1 MSDLEPFKVFTKK
14 AKGIQLKT
22 SGKAVIYTRVS
33 TKEQADNNSSLTT
46 QKKYCEDFA
55 KRKGFEIVEYFG
67 GTYESAKSDE
77 RREFQKMLSY
87 VKKNNS
93 IACIIVYSYDRFTR
107 TGANGA
113 YISDQLK
120 KQGIITLSAT
130 QEVDAT
136 TNSGTFQQ
144 NLYFLFSQFDN
155 EIRRDKS
162 VTGMREKLRRGYW
175 IGTVPFGYTNV
186 NPGKGNEQKLII
198 NENGKALKLAFKLK
212 VEQHLTHAEIEL
224 ALAKK
229 GHKIPQKRLSDY
241 FRNPFY
247 CGLIVSSHIPGE
259 IVKGKHPTIVSKDD
273 FLKTND
279 LLNKKGYGEKLN
291 KDNENLPLK
300 QFVRSSRCK
309 TPYTGYLVKKKG
321 LYYYK
326 NNRPGSKENR
336 SAKRMHEKFLQ
347 LISQYQLTD
356 NKLKPL
362 IKDVMLNTF
371 KKQQKDTLQEIE
383 VNKKAINDI
392 EKKLERLEERF
403 VFEEINAAQYEKFK
417 SMLTQEKNEKLKLS
431 EKVGFNLSNL
441 EKALEIALNK
451 APELPSLWRN
461 GNLAEKRKIQ
471 KMVFPDGIE
480 YDHKNDE
487 YRTFRVNSFFSYI
500 PVISK
505 ELGHKKTGKFRKK
518 TKNSGL
524 VPGTGLEPVR
534 TNVHWILSP
543 TCLPIPPP
551 GQYLDEHL

>member
-1 MSDLEPFKVFTKK
+1 MKDLEPFKIFAKN
-14 AKGIQLKT
+14 AKGVQLKT

-33 TKEQADNNSSLTT
+33 TKEQADNNSSLNT
-46 QKKYCEDFA
+46 QKKYCEEFA

-77 RREFQKMLSY
+77 RKEFQRMLSY
-87 VKKNNS
+87 VKKNKS
-93 IACIIVYSYDRFTR
+93 IACIIVYSYDRFSR

-175 IGTVPFGYTNV
+175 IGTVPFGYSNV
-186 NPGKGNEQKLII
+186 NPGKGKEQKLIL

-212 VEQHLTHAEIEL
+212 VEQNLTHAEIEQ
-224 ALAKK
+224 ALDRK
-229 GHKIPQKRLSDY
+229 GCKIPQKRLSDY

-259 IVKGKHPTIVSKDD
+259 IVKGKHPIIVSKED

-279 LLNKKGYGEKLN
+279 LLNTRGYGEKLN

-300 QFVRSSRCK
+300 QFVKSATCK
-309 TPYTGYLVKKKG
+309 TPFTGYLAKKKG

-336 SAKRMHEKFLQ
+336 SAKKMHQMFIE
-347 LISQYQLTD
+347 LISQYQLSD
-356 NKLKPL
+356 DKLKPL

-371 KKQQKDTLQEIE
+371 KKQQKETFEEIE
-383 VNKKAINDI
+383 INKKAINSID
-392 EKKLERLEERF
+392 KKLERLEERF
-403 VFEEINAAQYEKFK
+403 VFEEINKAQYQKFK
-417 SMLTQEKNEKLKLS
+417 SKLTLEKNEKLKFS

-441 EKALEIALNK
+441 KKALDIALNY
-451 APELPSLWRN
+451 APKLSSLWTN
-461 GNLAEKRKIQ
+461 GNLNEKRKIQ
-471 KMVFPDGIE
+471 KMIFPEGIE
-480 YDHKNDE
+480 YDRKTDQ
-487 YRTFRVNSFFSYI
+487 YRTLRVNSFFSYI
-500 PVISK
+500 PVITRDVDN
-505 ELGHKKTGKFRKK
+505 KKTGKFRVK

-524 VPGTGLEPVR
+524 VLVTLLKS
-534 TNVHWILSP
+534 NHFIKDMKKLSD
-543 TCLPIPPP
+543 CYSYINH
-551 GQYLDEHL
+551 QS